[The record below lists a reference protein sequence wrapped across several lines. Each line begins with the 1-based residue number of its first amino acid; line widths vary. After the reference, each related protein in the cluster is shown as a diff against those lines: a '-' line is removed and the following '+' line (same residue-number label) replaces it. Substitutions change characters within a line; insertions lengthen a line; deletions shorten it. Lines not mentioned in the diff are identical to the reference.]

1 MKTSNKI
8 LLGGFGFLVLV
19 MLIFVIQLRVLY

>member
-1 MKTSNKI
+1 MKTSNKM
-8 LLGGFGFLVLV
+8 LLGGFGFLIMV

>member
-8 LLGGFGFLVLV
+8 LLGGFGFLVTV
-19 MLIFVIQLRVLY
+19 MLILAIQLRVLY

>member
-8 LLGGFGFLVLV
+8 LLGGFGFLVLT
-19 MLIFVIQLRVLY
+19 MLIFVIQLRVIL